1 MSRISCLFGFTPTQ
15 NWSTSAPANRAAST
29 LRGAFSKREIVDCDA
44 NGLPLSGQ
52 RPTAIFNKGIVPQPI
67 EVVPILVPTANGECP
82 SRDQL
87 EHLMSDACLIPMIRH
102 HLGKPPA
109 YAYLPFRLPKQKE
122 PAIGGLI
129 SSIKINCEFLTADGW
144 QIEGEQSSFGHD
156 GCGGR
161 EYAKHLV
168 LATDLLRESR
178 GSCHSRHA
186 FPHIRCIIQV
196 SQRRVDPI
204 SPPKRCRSACSR
216 HVFALRF

>member
-1 MSRISCLFGFTPTQ
+1 
-15 NWSTSAPANRAAST
+15 
-29 LRGAFSKREIVDCDA
+29 
-44 NGLPLSGQ
+44 
-52 RPTAIFNKGIVPQPI
+52 
-67 EVVPILVPTANGECP
+67 
-82 SRDQL
+82 
-87 EHLMSDACLIPMIRH
+87 MIRH
-102 HLGKPPA
+102 DLSKPPA

-129 SSIKINCEFLTADGW
+129 ASIKINCEFLAMVGW

-186 FPHIRCIIQV
+186 FPHISRIIRASLMGPV
-196 SQRRVDPI
+196 MSSLPARHTPGSAGVEGHSSFPFARANLSNRAAVATLLPCLAGRLLASLRGQRKAA
-204 SPPKRCRSACSR
+204 SMMRSEGSGEHYLVTA
-216 HVFALRF
+216 